1 MRQLGLVDAP
11 PEEEFDNLTSLAA
24 ELLRVPI
31 AHVSILDREKRR
43 IFYKSQQGHPDA
55 LAKNRELPME
65 LTYCQHV
72 ALTQA
77 PVIVVDA
84 STHPLIKGT
93 PAQGEG
99 KPLAYMG
106 LPISAPDGHVL
117 GGLCLMQPET
127 REWTEGEIASAKKL
141 AACVSDLIRL
151 KAAMLTSEQLRQEQ
165 RQFTYAISHDLM
177 SPTNTLQLILDEV
190 AFEGDKLS
198 DDTRQFVTDG
208 QSTIMR
214 MKQQVEDVL
223 KYTRVIDMDDSVA
236 TISLASLVEDI
247 LGDLKSE
254 ITAARASIHCGDLP
268 ELVGNPMQL
277 RALFLNLIGN
287 ALKYRAANK
296 SSIVSITS
304 TRASDN
310 QHSISIKD
318 NGIGIEPKDHASIF
332 ALFKRLHVQ
341 DQYPG
346 SGIGLALCHRV
357 AENHNGSIVITS
369 DGVEG
374 STFTVNLPDNMYE

>member
-11 PEEEFDNLTSLAA
+11 PEEEFDNPTSLAA

-55 LAKNRELPME
+55 LAKNRKLPME

-84 STHPLIKGT
+84 STHPLIQGT
-93 PAQGEG
+93 PAHGEG

-177 SPTNTLQLILDEV
+177 SPANTLQLILEEV

-198 DDTRQFVTDG
+198 DDTRQFVADG
-208 QSTIMR
+208 QGTIMR

-223 KYTRVIDMDDSVA
+223 KYSRSIDMGDSVA
-236 TISLASLVEDI
+236 TISLAALVEDI

-268 ELVGNPMQL
+268 ELVGNPIDVILLDINTPRMNGFE
-277 RALFLNLIGN
+277 FLE
-287 ALKYRAANK
+287 
-296 SSIVSITS
+296 
-304 TRASDN
+304 
-310 QHSISIKD
+310 Q
-318 NGIGIEPKDHASIF
+318 ASIDIGSEF
-332 ALFKRLHVQ
+332 STSVVIMLTTSLDPEDEKRAEEYQAVKGYLNKPLSKEGLVTISRLI
-341 DQYPG
+341 PG
-346 SGIGLALCHRV
+346 EKGD
-357 AENHNGSIVITS
+357 GSYRT
-369 DGVEG
+369 
-374 STFTVNLPDNMYE
+374 LL